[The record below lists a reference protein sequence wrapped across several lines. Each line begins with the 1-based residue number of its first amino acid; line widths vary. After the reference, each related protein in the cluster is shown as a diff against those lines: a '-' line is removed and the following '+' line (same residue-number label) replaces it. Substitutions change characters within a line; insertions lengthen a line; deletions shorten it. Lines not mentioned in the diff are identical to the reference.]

1 MRGAP
6 RPMNRR
12 QRVATGE
19 AAPRAI
25 RAIEMNDQK
34 NTLLFLALS
43 AAILIGWQIFFGIP
57 QMEKQKQIGQQQP
70 GVGTPQPPGQPSATA
85 PQPMTRD
92 AALAASP
99 RVRIETPRLAGSL
112 ALKGGR
118 IDDLAL
124 VKYRETVDPT
134 SPAIVLLEPSG
145 APHPFY
151 AEFGWTAPSGVTV
164 KVPDE
169 NTLW

>member
-6 RPMNRR
+6 RPRNRR

-57 QMEKQKQIGQQQP
+57 QMEKQKQIAQQQQTQQQAPPQAPAPTQP
-70 GVGTPQPPGQPSATA
+70 GAPQQPAGDVPQPPGPPGAA
-85 PQPMTRD
+85 VPQPMTR
-92 AALAASP
+92 AA
-99 RVRIETPRLAGSL
+99 
-112 ALKGGR
+112 
-118 IDDLAL
+118 
-124 VKYRETVDPT
+124 
-134 SPAIVLLEPSG
+134 
-145 APHPFY
+145 
-151 AEFGWTAPSGVTV
+151 
-164 KVPDE
+164 
-169 NTLW
+169 

>member
-6 RPMNRR
+6 RPRNRR

-57 QMEKQKQIGQQQP
+57 QMEKQKQIAQQQQTQQQAPVPPQP
-70 GVGTPQPPGQPSATA
+70 GAPQQPVGDAPQPPGQPGATV
-85 PQPMTRD
+85 PQPMTRA

-99 RVRIETPRLAGSL
+99 RMRIETPRLAGSL

-118 IDDLAL
+118 IDDL
-124 VKYRETVDPT
+124 
-134 SPAIVLLEPSG
+134 
-145 APHPFY
+145 
-151 AEFGWTAPSGVTV
+151 
-164 KVPDE
+164 
-169 NTLW
+169 

>member
-57 QMEKQKQIGQQQP
+57 QVEKQKQIAQQQQQTQQQAPAPTQP
-70 GVGTPQPPGQPSATA
+70 GAPQQPAGDVPQPPGPPGATV
-85 PQPMTRD
+85 PQPMTR
-92 AALAASP
+92 
-99 RVRIETPRLAGSL
+99 
-112 ALKGGR
+112 
-118 IDDLAL
+118 
-124 VKYRETVDPT
+124 
-134 SPAIVLLEPSG
+134 PAV
-145 APHPFY
+145 
-151 AEFGWTAPSGVTV
+151 
-164 KVPDE
+164 
-169 NTLW
+169 